1 MDAVQKYTFD
11 LQGYITLKNVVADEV
26 VRACNK
32 VLDRFETMDEGA
44 YPPPLRLGDLRTEKN
59 LYISNIL
66 EGDEIF
72 RALIDIPEVLDV
84 IAEVTG
90 GPYRLNHTYTI
101 YRWGGG
107 FTGLHMHG
115 TPIISKCQYHC
126 RNGQMVSTLTKAVFP
141 LLDCAEEDG
150 CFAVVPGAHKSNF
163 PRPWGNHPDENP
175 ALKGVEAE
183 AGDAIIFTEALT
195 HGSLVNTS
203 GRPRRSLYYCYSIG
217 YMPDWGGQ
225 HLHFSDDIYRAL
237 PEEQVELLKLK

>member
-1 MDAVQKYTFD
+1 MDAEQKYIFD

-32 VLDRFETMDEGA
+32 VLDRFETMDEDA
-44 YPPPLRLGDLRTEKN
+44 YPSPLRLGDQRTEKN

-115 TPIISKCQYHC
+115 TPIIAKCQYHC

-150 CFAVVPGAHKSNF
+150 CFAEEQLSPSLGKSS
-163 PRPWGNHPDENP
+163 RRKSSI
-175 ALKGVEAE
+175 KGRR
-183 AGDAIIFTEALT
+183 G
-195 HGSLVNTS
+195 GS
-203 GRPRRSLYYCYSIG
+203 RRRDY
-217 YMPDWGGQ
+217 
-225 HLHFSDDIYRAL
+225 IYRGADTRVIGQYFRS
-237 PEEQVELLKLK
+237 PAQEPILLL